1 MDKQKLILWLNTK
14 IDKKS
19 IIFDKVLD
27 INSVIRN
34 YLVDNNLKLKIS
46 EDIFLIH
53 LCNFLFE
60 NSIAY

>member
-1 MDKQKLILWLNTK
+1 MDKQKLILWLNKK

-34 YLVDNNLKLKIS
+34 YLVNNNLKLKIS

-53 LCNFLFE
+53 LCKFLFDH
-60 NSIAY
+60 SIA

>member
-34 YLVDNNLKLKIS
+34 YLVNNNLKLKIS
-46 EDIFLIH
+46 SDIFLIH
-53 LCNFLFE
+53 LCKFLFDH
-60 NSIAY
+60 SIA